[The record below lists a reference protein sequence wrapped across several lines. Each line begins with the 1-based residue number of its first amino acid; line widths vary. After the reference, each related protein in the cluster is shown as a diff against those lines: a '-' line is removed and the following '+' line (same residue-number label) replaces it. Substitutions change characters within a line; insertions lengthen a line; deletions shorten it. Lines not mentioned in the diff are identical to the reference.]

1 MIRTTLFAAA
11 ALSTL
16 LIGMPAM
23 ASGNPDCALAERY
36 LALAEKA
43 SNELNQT
50 EAVDLLEKAVGI
62 CPSFEANMR
71 LGEISADIP
80 DNAYAERAAVALNDA
95 YQLAATPEDQA
106 RAVARYAQLLHETN
120 HSQKALKYAYTARNL
135 DPGNAEILALANRIG
150 EAAKEI
156 TSEEIVRGFGELS
169 LKPLA
174 LKVDTDAAPE
184 SGAGS
189 NAPPRAS
196 INIPLQFEFGTTTLT
211 ASSRRNISV
220 LAETLA
226 QQLGGQKV
234 LFVGHA
240 DVRGSETYNL
250 NLSLARA
257 QAIRNRVLD
266 LQPALA
272 GQISVAGKGE
282 TQPLSLGT
290 EESDHQI
297 NRRLEIVAQ

>member
-1 MIRTTLFAAA
+1 M
-11 ALSTL
+11 
-16 LIGMPAM
+16 
-23 ASGNPDCALAERY
+23 
-36 LALAEKA
+36 
-43 SNELNQT
+43 
-50 EAVDLLEKAVGI
+50 
-62 CPSFEANMR
+62 
-71 LGEISADIP
+71 
-80 DNAYAERAAVALNDA
+80 
-95 YQLAATPEDQA
+95 
-106 RAVARYAQLLHETN
+106 
-120 HSQKALKYAYTARNL
+120 
-135 DPGNAEILALANRIG
+135 
-150 EAAKEI
+150 
-156 TSEEIVRGFGELS
+156 RGFGELS

-174 LKVDTDAAPE
+174 LKVDTDAPAE
-184 SGAGS
+184 SGAGK
-189 NAPPRAS
+189 NVPPRTS

-211 ASSRRNISV
+211 ASSSRNISV
-220 LAETLA
+220 LAETLS

-266 LQPALA
+266 LQPDLA
-272 GQISVAGKGE
+272 GRISVAGKGE